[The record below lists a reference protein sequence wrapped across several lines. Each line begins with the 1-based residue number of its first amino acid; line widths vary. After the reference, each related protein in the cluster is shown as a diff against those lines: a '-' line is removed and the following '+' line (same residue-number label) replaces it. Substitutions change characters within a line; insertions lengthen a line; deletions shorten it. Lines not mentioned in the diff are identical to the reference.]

1 MYMHMYVRLSLLL
14 HNSLQARLLQF
25 IFMSKPSFLWYSTY
39 HILPF
44 ADFASPPPL
53 SCFLPARLS
62 SVHAT
67 FSPLL
72 QLDLIASD
80 FPLSQAA
87 YAQYFSL
94 LVACCL
100 CRRHRHNHHHHQ
112 QAAPSHHGTISSS
125 LHLLHHHIHNLTSTS
140 PSNRP

>member
-14 HNSLQARLLQF
+14 HNSFQARLVQF

-44 ADFASPPPL
+44 PDFASC
-53 SCFLPARLS
+53 STLPARLS

-72 QLDLIASD
+72 QLDRIASD

-100 CRRHRHNHHHHQ
+100 CRRHRHNHHHQ
-112 QAAPSHHGTISSS
+112 QAAPSHQGTISSS